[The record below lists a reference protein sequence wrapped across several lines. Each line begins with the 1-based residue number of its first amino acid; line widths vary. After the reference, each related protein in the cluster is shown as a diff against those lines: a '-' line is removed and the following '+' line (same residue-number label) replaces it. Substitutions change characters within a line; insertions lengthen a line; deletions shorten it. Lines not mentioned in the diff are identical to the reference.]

1 MTESTLQKV
10 GADLYEEDFYLW
22 TQRQAEL
29 LRLRRFRSLDI
40 EHLIEEIEGLGTSD
54 RSAVESHVINVLW
67 HLLKLQFSPAVPPRH
82 GWEITVEAQRIGLKR
97 RLTTSL
103 RNHVA
108 AELQQLY
115 ADARR
120 LAAHDLKQDSVSAD
134 RLPADCPYTLDQIV
148 GPDWLPANVHG
159 LADG

>member
-1 MTESTLQKV
+1 MAGTTTRTV
-10 GADLYEEDFYLW
+10 DTDLYREDFHLW
-22 TQRQAEL
+22 TQRQAQL
-29 LRLRRFRSLDI
+29 LRQRRFTDVDL
-40 EHLIEEIEGLGTSD
+40 EHLIEEIEDLGSSQ
-54 RSAVESHVINVLW
+54 RSAVESHVINILW

-97 RLTTSL
+97 RLTASL

-120 LAAHDLKQDSVSAD
+120 LAVRDLRQDSVPAD
-134 RLPADCPYTLDQIV
+134 RLPLDCPYMLDQILDS
-148 GPDWLPANVHG
+148 DWFPANIHS